1 MLYKITVKEYEVR
14 IGKKALKGI
23 AKLGKKEREML
34 AKLISDL
41 RRSGPSQPAYP
52 HFSALGGSRYHCHLS
67 YHWVAC
73 WYNEKGNIKIEV
85 YYVGS
90 RESAPY

>member
-1 MLYKITVKEYEVR
+1 MKKYKVLLS
-14 IGKKALKGI
+14 KKAIKGRD
-23 AKLGKKEREML
+23 KLPEREREIL
-34 AKLISDL
+34 TKLLKDL
-41 RRSGPSQPAYP
+41 EVSGPIQPAYRNY
-52 HFSALGGSRYHCHLS
+52 SALGGNRYHCHLS

-73 WYNEKGNIKIEV
+73 WYEEDGKLKIEV